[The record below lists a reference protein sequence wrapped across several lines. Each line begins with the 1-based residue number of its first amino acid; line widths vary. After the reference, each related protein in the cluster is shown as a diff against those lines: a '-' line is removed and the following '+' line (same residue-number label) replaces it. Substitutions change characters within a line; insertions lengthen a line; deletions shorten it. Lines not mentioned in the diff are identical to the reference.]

1 LPYRCQLIVSFLA
14 KTFVEYGEF
23 VADDVAQLGVDRF
36 EVVGAPAD
44 PPSTAASPA
53 LDRTTPA

>member
-1 LPYRCQLIVSFLA
+1 VSFLA

-23 VADDVAQLGVDRF
+23 AGDVAQLGVDRF